1 MPILQIVIFELFIVF
16 LMFLILQQE
25 RKNLLK
31 VKSIK
36 KVFSKFTKRRGHR
49 IRWKQSVKKL
59 FPFSGRI
66 KNDKI
71 CTKGHIKLNF

>member
-1 MPILQIVIFELFIVF
+1 MPILPIVIFELFIVF

-36 KVFSKFTKRRGHR
+36 KSF
-49 IRWKQSVKKL
+49 L
-59 FPFSGRI
+59 
-66 KNDKI
+66 KI
-71 CTKGHIKLNF
+71 YKEERT

>member
-36 KVFSKFTKRRGHR
+36 KFS
-49 IRWKQSVKKL
+49 QNL
-59 FPFSGRI
+59 Q
-66 KNDKI
+66 
-71 CTKGHIKLNF
+71 KGEDIEEDGSRV